1 MTTGFF
7 YSDLSTRQGRAGHIH
22 DTGNHFDRPTYLV
35 DVGTKEQRTI
45 VVDTAANSTAYA
57 WTLNGTAQTI
67 TSAASATKASIALQI
82 ANYINASAL
91 NTTFYAEDDGV
102 DTVTITHKTA
112 GTAFTLTD
120 ADGNITTA
128 LLTSAVSAASVPPG
142 VIVMESARNP
152 GFRGSCVL
160 PTSNTAVAQVV
171 DVTPEYSAGDE
182 WVLTVTVGGVPYTGM
197 VTMTTDL
204 ETTLDAMEE
213 ALNEG
218 SPDSAFTIADD
229 PTTKLTI
236 TAGTAG
242 TPIYV
247 TSTVTDV
254 GGVSTAVT
262 VTTTTANVEGTFTRD
277 ILGPVLLEQTAEL
290 SGSLTQG
297 GTSTTI
303 SYEAGRPVAVGRVG
317 RYDVLLDSGETVAA
331 GDPVYVRTTAGA
343 TEQLGACR
351 NDTDSGDCVLWSR
364 ATFISANF
372 TGIDGQNCATIEV
385 YDQAA

>member
-45 VVDTAANSTAYA
+45 VVDTAANSTAYT
-57 WTLNGTAQTI
+57 WVLSGTSQSI

-82 ANYINASAL
+82 ANYINGSAL

-120 ADGNITTA
+120 ADGNITSA

-160 PTSNTAVAQVV
+160 PTSAAAVAKVV
-171 DVTPEYSAGDE
+171 DITPTFSDGDE
-182 WVLTVTVGGVPYTGM
+182 WAVSVLVAGVPYVGV
-197 VTMTTDL
+197 VTMTTSL
-204 ETTLDAMEE
+204 AVSLDAMVE
-213 ALNEG
+213 ALNEAG
-218 SPDSAFTIADD
+218 LDGVVTATDGA
-229 PTTKLTI
+229 TKMTLTSD
-236 TAGTAG
+236 TAGVDFE
-242 TPIYV
+242 V
-247 TSTVTDV
+247 TSSVSDI
-254 GGVSTAVT
+254 GGTSDPVT
-262 VTTTTANVEGTFTRD
+262 VTIVTDNTTAAFTRD
-277 ILGPVLLEQTAEL
+277 ILGPVLLAQTAEL

-372 TGIDGQNCATIEV
+372 TGIDAQNCATIEV